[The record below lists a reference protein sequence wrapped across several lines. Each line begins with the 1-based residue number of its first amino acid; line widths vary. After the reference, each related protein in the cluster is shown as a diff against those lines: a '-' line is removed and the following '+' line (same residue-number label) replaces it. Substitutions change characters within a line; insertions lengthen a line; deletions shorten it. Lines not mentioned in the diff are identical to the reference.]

1 VERRYTTAR
10 TTPPPVEIR
19 EEIEL
24 LQHLG
29 SSYRVFG
36 RTDGTGVVIRS
47 DEPVDFYPSNKTVN
61 VVVVPSLEVGI
72 QAVTVATQ
80 TVGVYPHDLKATLR
94 DRLAEAGAQRIVDLG
109 GVSAGASP
117 AGFPHDG
124 FFPLQ
129 RFVRWV
135 ADENGRV

>member
-10 TTPPPVEIR
+10 TTPPPAEVR
-19 EEIEL
+19 EEIESL
-24 LQHLG
+24 ENLG
-29 SSYRVFG
+29 SAYRVFG
-36 RTDGTGVVIRS
+36 RTDGSGVVVRS

-61 VVVVPSLEVGI
+61 VVVVPNLEVGI
-72 QAVTVATQ
+72 RAVTVATQ
-80 TVGVYPHDLKATLR
+80 TVGVFPHELKAALR

-109 GVSAGASP
+109 GVAAGASP

-124 FFPLQ
+124 FFPLH

-135 ADENGRV
+135 ADENGRL